1 MGDSIF
7 ADIPDGDVLTAQINM
22 PSRASNASDSAAV
35 ILAPIGAAGSVVAA
49 QIAPI
54 VSQAGSATNFALA
67 TIVNLGSIGAGTV
80 VLGSVSLS
88 ATATS
93 IAALSASAM
102 AISNPTFASNEQLG
116 VSYASQGSGIALVAH
131 TLQIRYKLT

>member
-7 ADIPDGDVLTAQINM
+7 ADIPDADVLTAQINM
-22 PSRASNASDSAAV
+22 PLRASNAGDSNAV
-35 ILAPIGAAGSVVAA
+35 ILAPIGAAGSVVA
-49 QIAPI
+49 IHVAPI
-54 VSQAGSATNFALA
+54 ASQAGSATNFAD
-67 TIVNLGSIGAGTV
+67 IEIINLGSVGAGTV

-93 IAALSASAM
+93 IAANSASSLAV
-102 AISNPTFASNEQLG
+102 SNPTFASNEQLG